1 MLLPPSELNIYIY
14 IYIYLRENIPQMAM
28 PISFLSIT
36 IYIFDIVVPPLAM
49 LCSGV

>member
-1 MLLPPSELNIYIY
+1 MLLPPSELNIDIY